1 MPRLIDADKLISKFC
16 HHCTEFLQGHI
27 EQIEDCKVKCV
38 DKRIMENMPTIEA
51 IPIDY
56 LLARVEAQ
64 EKIGRSGATT
74 FLRRVIKEWR
84 EE

>member
-1 MPRLIDADKLISKFC
+1 MPRLIDADALLEHVFKNDISYNAFKN
-16 HHCTEFLQGHI
+16 LVSRQ
-27 EQIEDCKVKCV
+27 
-38 DKRIMENMPTIEA
+38 PTIEA

-64 EKIGRSGATT
+64 ETHGRSGATT

-84 EE
+84 EDASD